1 MGKNVLIVVDV
12 QNDFVDGALGTKE
25 AQAMLPQLLAKVR
38 AFDGEVIYTKDT
50 HPENYLE
57 TQEGKNLPVPH
68 CIKGTKGWEL
78 VPELAKLAAER
89 GSRVVEKPTFGSARL
104 AHELHNRYEAGE
116 LASVELVGLC
126 TDICVIS
133 NALVLKAAMP
143 ELPITVD
150 PACCAGVTPEKHAAA
165 LEVMQSCQIELQA

>member
-1 MGKNVLIVVDV
+1 MSKNVLIIVDV
-12 QNDFVDGALGTKE
+12 QNDFVDGVLGTKE
-25 AQAMLPQLLAKVR
+25 AQAMLPRLLEKVR
-38 AFDGEVIYTKDT
+38 AFDGDVIYTKDT

-78 VPELAKLAAER
+78 VPELAELQAER
-89 GSRVVEKPTFGSARL
+89 SSRVVEKPTFGSAEL
-104 AHELHNRYEAGE
+104 AHLLHKRYVEGNLE
-116 LASVELVGLC
+116 TVELVGLC

-165 LEVMQSCQIELQA
+165 LEVMRSCQIEVRG